1 MTDTT
6 ESLNRMKIIAG
17 IGEIVWDIFPDGQP
31 RLGGA
36 PANFVY
42 YSQLLGTESLL
53 ISRIG
58 DDELG
63 KETLYLLAQADL
75 NQEYIQIDPFH
86 PTGTVR
92 VSLDAA
98 AVPTFFIEENVAWD
112 YLEKSPNL
120 RQLASKVNAICF
132 GSLAFRS
139 SQSRETLNWFL
150 SGLRADCVRILDINL
165 RPPFFSKD
173 LIEYLFTQANVLKIN
188 ETELGLIKSLFSFRE
203 REEKDILKKL
213 LHLYNFKLIALT
225 KGEKGSLLLSG
236 NRECHH
242 PGFPV
247 KAIDTVG
254 AGDAFTAALV
264 NGLLKGMDLEEIN
277 RRANWLA
284 SYVCTQKGAWV
295 KLENK
300 ILS

>member
-1 MTDTT
+1 MTNST
-6 ESLNRMKIIAG
+6 ESLNKMKIIAG

-63 KETLYLLAQADL
+63 KETLYLLAQVGL
-75 NQEYIQIDPFH
+75 NQEHIQIDAFH

-98 AVPTFFIEENVAWD
+98 AVPAFIIEENVAWD
-112 YLEKSPNL
+112 YLEKSPSL
-120 RQLASKVNAICF
+120 RQLASKANAICF

-150 SGLRADCVRILDINL
+150 SGLRADCLRVLDINL

-188 ETELGLIKSLFSFRE
+188 ETELELIKSLFSFQE
-203 REEKDILKKL
+203 REEIDILKKL
-213 LHLYNFKLIALT
+213 LHLYDFKLIALT
-225 KGEKGSLLLSG
+225 KGEKGSRLFTANKESS
-236 NRECHH
+236 H

-247 KAIDTVG
+247 EAVDTVG

-264 NGLLKGMDLEEIN
+264 HGLLNGEELDEIN
-277 RRANWLA
+277 EKANRLA
-284 SYVCTQKGAWV
+284 SLICTQKGAWV
-295 KLENK
+295 EVK
-300 ILS
+300 I